1 MNADLLHLLLL
12 YNKLIR
18 SIGKGLKRSR
28 CSLNVMT
35 EMQSPIQ
42 SIGVHEN
49 FDYYGNRKTEH
60 PVGFEITN
68 NDATALLHVEN
79 ERHISR

>member
-1 MNADLLHLLLL
+1 
-12 YNKLIR
+12 
-18 SIGKGLKRSR
+18 
-28 CSLNVMT
+28 LNVMT
-35 EMQSPIQ
+35 EMQS
-42 SIGVHEN
+42 IGVNEN

-68 NDATALLHVEN
+68 NDATALLHVGN